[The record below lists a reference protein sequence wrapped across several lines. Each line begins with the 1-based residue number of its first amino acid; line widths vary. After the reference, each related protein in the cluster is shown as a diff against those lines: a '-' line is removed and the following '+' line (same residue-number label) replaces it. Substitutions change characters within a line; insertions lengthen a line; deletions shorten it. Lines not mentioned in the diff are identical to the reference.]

1 MSYFPA
7 IKKWII
13 PESAIIESFKEMAR
27 DGKSGNEGIT
37 LWLGKRSKE
46 HAQVTHLVAL
56 RGPGIVKKP
65 AVLIIEPDLFN
76 SVTDITIA
84 YNVALIGQ
92 IHSHGP
98 WHGTDLSVTDIRYG
112 LSVPF
117 YLSIVAPDYALK
129 TECDLSSCGVHI
141 FDPGTGYRRLS
152 PMEAQDRIQIIK
164 GNKTPFLII
173 GEDDNAKRFGF

>member
-13 PESAIIESFKEMAR
+13 PESAIIDSFKEMAR

-37 LWLGKRSKE
+37 LWLGKRSE
-46 HAQVTHLVAL
+46 GHAQVTHLVAL
-56 RGPGIVKKP
+56 RGSGIIKKP

-76 SVTDITIA
+76 SVTDITIEL
-84 YNVALIGQ
+84 NVALIGQ

-98 WHGTDLSVTDIRYG
+98 WHGTDLSVTDMRYG

-117 YLSIVAPDYALK
+117 YLSVVAPDYALK
-129 TECDLSSCGVHI
+129 TKSDLSSCGVHV
-141 FDPGTGYRRLS
+141 FEPGTGYRRL
-152 PMEAQDRIQIIK
+152 PPWEAHDRIQIIK
-164 GNKTPFLII
+164 GSKLPFLTV
-173 GEDDNAKRFGF
+173 GEEKNARRSGL